1 MEKQKNYSLKEAAE
15 LLDVSVRSLYRYI
28 KAKRIKAVKVGY
40 WKISEKDLNNF
51 IRRFSNIKRYE

>member
-1 MEKQKNYSLKEAAE
+1 MEKQKFYSLKEAAK

-40 WKISEKDLNNF
+40 WKISENDLNNF
-51 IRRFSNIKRYE
+51 MRRFSNIKN